1 MKYELDYQGA
11 TEILEDRLSTGI
23 QPKKGDL
30 LENSYLTEFDQDIL
44 EEAERLNAVLP
55 LIKWEVDN
63 NDLSE
68 AMSDELYLYYEDL
81 LKGRLD
87 GILDEEEAPI
97 IIKDLT
103 ESYIKAFGK
112 DTLDEEDKY
121 LKKRCDLWR
130 GVRKLCTNARC
141 LSEIS
146 FGAIAMR
153 YKKLEMMNWNRV
165 FFRTNSMQ
173 MKQIKFAKFASGTLP
188 TNRQA

>member
-97 IIKDLT
+97 IIKDLN
-103 ESYIKAFGK
+103 ESYIKSFGK

-121 LKKRCDLWR
+121 LKKE
-130 GVRKLCTNARC
+130 V
-141 LSEIS
+141 
-146 FGAIAMR
+146 
-153 YKKLEMMNWNRV
+153 
-165 FFRTNSMQ
+165 
-173 MKQIKFAKFASGTLP
+173 
-188 TNRQA
+188 

>member
-23 QPKKGDL
+23 QPKTGDL

-87 GILDEEEAPI
+87 GILDEDEAPI

-121 LKKRCDLWR
+121 LKKE
-130 GVRKLCTNARC
+130 V
-141 LSEIS
+141 
-146 FGAIAMR
+146 
-153 YKKLEMMNWNRV
+153 
-165 FFRTNSMQ
+165 
-173 MKQIKFAKFASGTLP
+173 
-188 TNRQA
+188 

>member
-23 QPKKGDL
+23 QPKTGDL

-121 LKKRCDLWR
+121 LKK
-130 GVRKLCTNARC
+130 GV
-141 LSEIS
+141 
-146 FGAIAMR
+146 
-153 YKKLEMMNWNRV
+153 
-165 FFRTNSMQ
+165 
-173 MKQIKFAKFASGTLP
+173 
-188 TNRQA
+188 

>member
-1 MKYELDYQGA
+1 MKYELDYQWA
-11 TEILEDRLSTGI
+11 KNFLESRIRTNVPPITGRF
-23 QPKKGDL
+23 
-30 LENSYLTEFDQDIL
+30 LENSYLPEFNQDIL
-44 EEAERLNAVLP
+44 KEAERLNAVLP

-112 DTLDEEDKY
+112 DTLDEED
-121 LKKRCDLWR
+121 
-130 GVRKLCTNARC
+130 
-141 LSEIS
+141 
-146 FGAIAMR
+146 
-153 YKKLEMMNWNRV
+153 
-165 FFRTNSMQ
+165 Q
-173 MKQIKFAKFASGTLP
+173 
-188 TNRQA
+188 

>member
-23 QPKKGDL
+23 QLKKGDL

-121 LKKRCDLWR
+121 LKKE
-130 GVRKLCTNARC
+130 V
-141 LSEIS
+141 
-146 FGAIAMR
+146 
-153 YKKLEMMNWNRV
+153 
-165 FFRTNSMQ
+165 
-173 MKQIKFAKFASGTLP
+173 
-188 TNRQA
+188 

>member
-68 AMSDELYLYYEDL
+68 AMSDELYLYYEVL

-121 LKKRCDLWR
+121 LKK
-130 GVRKLCTNARC
+130 
-141 LSEIS
+141 E
-146 FGAIAMR
+146 
-153 YKKLEMMNWNRV
+153 E
-165 FFRTNSMQ
+165 
-173 MKQIKFAKFASGTLP
+173 
-188 TNRQA
+188 

>member
-23 QPKKGDL
+23 QPKTGDL

-55 LIKWEVDN
+55 LIKWEVNN

-121 LKKRCDLWR
+121 LKKE
-130 GVRKLCTNARC
+130 V
-141 LSEIS
+141 
-146 FGAIAMR
+146 
-153 YKKLEMMNWNRV
+153 
-165 FFRTNSMQ
+165 
-173 MKQIKFAKFASGTLP
+173 
-188 TNRQA
+188 